1 MKTLRESFV
10 IPETASVQ
18 WLNVR
23 GHPASVLFELS
34 ERLAAD
40 LIVIGKHGSRV
51 IEEHLLGSVTQNG
64 HYYTSS
70 NVLLVP

>member
-23 GHPASVLFELS
+23 SHPASVLFELS
-34 ERLAAD
+34 ERLAAY
-40 LIVIGKHGSRV
+40 LIVIGKHGSTV
-51 IEEHLLGSVTQNG
+51 IEERLLGSVPQNG
-64 HYYTSS
+64 LYYTSS